1 MNQCQRF
8 GLRKLSIGVASVLLG
23 TTFFMGTQVAQAD
36 TLASSSTE
44 EQPASQQVTS
54 VAKNESATENTVQ
67 LTKQTTATSTEGG
80 STTSQSTTPVSDH
93 NSATQTVNVKAVQES
108 ATNQVNAKQVQTKL
122 VQTADA
128 QITDNGQTE
137 VTLTHGQQQDRR
149 TLAFSIIAK
158 AGDNVTVT
166 TPEIFDA
173 SADSDPSVGVSVVEN
188 KVDSGQS
195 FTYSF
200 TAKSNNSYSLNIIL
214 KPLVNDWALLPA
226 GNKYA
231 VNVEKNGNKIAQL
244 VYTIDQPAVITDS
257 KVSVDP
263 NQHGNLVQGQKY
275 AVAVNLPNTGA
286 NDGDN
291 FKGTVTVQVPEGFQ
305 LESNGAYGLAYPN
318 EYGNTDR
325 TFPSGFTSISQPGGT
340 GTPVIIGID
349 NGKGYLND
357 NLILF
362 WGTYTKTL
370 SAEQNNFKVDVNYQT
385 ENNGKVEA
393 LVHTF
398 NGTTQAINLPVTDEQ
413 RSSIAP
419 TMNLPEKV
427 ATDNGTANGKH
438 QSDETDKY
446 KYPGGW
452 SFNLKN
458 DGNVVQTNVKLHL
471 DVEPGTIFRG
481 PISLTSTGENT
492 GVTVTAT
499 LTDGSTIT
507 LLAHK
512 TIGVND
518 YSYSVPINNDPSA
531 EDGSNI
537 KAIDMTFDQV
547 QAGSG
552 FNINLN
558 DKGAILSAATTK
570 KVDDQAE
577 YGYKV
582 TSDQGIVKSDT
593 KDIKIVAPDPIE
605 QDLVFSGHSVG
616 FTNGNYDKN
625 ATGTAALKSGQIGY
639 IITHSKED
647 LTRPSS
653 YLLVVPAGFHVVS
666 ESDIGVMYRGK
677 YLSAPQAKVT
687 ALGAVGPAGEYVY
700 RLDLSFTP
708 GYDYN
713 GNPVYVQKADNV
725 PIPLAINARQGAASY
740 NYVQHENGNMPG
752 YPVGIAL
759 LMEINTDGLVKNDGS
774 GFQAND
780 FKQVTLGN
788 QTYNVMPES
797 LGWHGVDGHFS
808 DAKYTFLGQSRYGS
822 DSGIKNNHEAS
833 YHDAFVTGS
842 TNFTYSANQNG
853 VPDATY
859 SNGQIRLTNMLTDG
873 GTSNYSYNVINLP
886 ATANGNPITLSLTGK
901 GTMVGDN
908 TGSSELLYSLT
919 PVTKENDL
927 TEADL
932 TNFVT
937 ADQITDWSKVRA
949 VLLKSNKLT
958 NGAVINA
965 YIPFTVSGMRDGKE
979 SVDYDLQNLF
989 TGDHKGSTFNN
1000 NGVMPLHVDRY
1011 VQVTTNWLKKNTDGT
1026 PTPIK
1031 GSVNVNVESGKNYST
1046 DPLST
1051 TEIPQNYHLQE
1062 TPTNA
1067 TGTAGAQ
1074 NIVINYIYVPNAAQQ
1089 AQLNFVD
1096 DDDPSSTKMP
1106 ASISAQGD
1114 AGSEISFKNQE
1125 GKSVAEIVEG
1135 LENDHYVLAKGGVVT
1150 NPSSTDWTTIF
1161 GTYDSDD
1168 QTTQSFTIHFTH
1180 ATQPVT
1186 ENATASETINYVY
1199 SDKTKAADPYN
1210 QKITYSHSGTKD
1222 LVTGVT
1228 KWNNATSDNLGG
1240 WQMTDSTAFVDVSS
1254 PKIDGYTPDYAK
1266 IEAPKVKLNELKKGA
1281 DQGNT
1286 FTVTYSIDQQKA
1298 TLNFVDENATGD
1310 ETKNPEE
1317 SISAEGNSDTPI
1329 SFKNAKNQTVTQ
1341 IINALSSKGYTVAKV
1356 VNDADP
1362 DKNLSQDWTTA
1373 FGNFDQDKNKNQ
1385 SFTIYLKHQTQS
1397 VTENAQVTETINYLY
1412 KDTNKVAAPQYTK
1425 TVAYTR
1431 TGTKDLV
1438 SNQTQWNQDG
1448 WATKDGLTDV
1458 DSPTID
1464 GYTADNTTVAAP
1476 KVDTTSLK
1484 DQGNV
1489 TLTPINVYYTKNATK
1504 QTAILNLVDDDEQG
1518 TAIGNSVTATGLS
1531 GTPIKFTDVASSIK
1545 KLENQHYLLENMTS
1559 GTENI
1564 NKTALLLLL
1573 LATNNNQVKISDNT
1587 DWSTIFGKFDDD
1599 DNTNQV
1605 FTLHFKHD
1613 HGPVVNKIITETIH
1627 YVGTPTALSAH
1638 QARLTFV
1645 ANDGSYR
1652 DLVDSKLDHISG
1664 WHLNGDTTD
1673 TGSFASVANPQV
1685 NGYHVVSAVTN
1696 DAQNAL
1702 EGNQVKA
1709 FDGIKS
1715 DSNNIEV
1722 TVTYAKDEPVTP
1734 TTEEVSDSKT
1744 VTETIHYVYSDG
1756 TKAHDDYVASEVF
1769 TRTGTKNLTT
1779 GETTWDAWAP
1789 ASAEF
1794 KAVQSPVIAGATPDQ
1809 SQVAKQT
1816 VAANSDD
1823 VVITVTYTKSQQPTA
1838 PTQPTSPEQPTVPAQ
1853 PTTPE
1858 KPVIPVEPVTPTE
1871 PVQPELPNEPATSSQ
1886 AVQPTNSVQVTK
1898 EQVSQPAATV
1908 SPVLSKSTTKALP
1921 QTGNEQKAGLI
1932 GLGFASLLG
1941 ALGLG
1946 ALMKRHDSEKKF

>member
-8 GLRKLSIGVASVLLG
+8 GLRKLTVGVASVLLG

-54 VAKNESATENTVQ
+54 VAKNESTTGNTVQ

-108 ATNQVNAKQVQTKL
+108 TTSQVNTKQVQAKL
-122 VQTADA
+122 AQAADA
-128 QITDNGQTE
+128 EITDNGQTE

-275 AVAVNLPNTGA
+275 AITVNLPNTGA

-291 FKGTVTVQVPEGFQ
+291 FKGIVTVQVPEGFQ
-305 LESNGAYGLAYPN
+305 LESNGAYGFVSPTN
-318 EYGNTDR
+318 YGNTDQ
-325 TFPSGFTSISQPGGT
+325 TLTNEKLTSISQPGGA
-340 GTPVIIGID
+340 GTPVIVGID

-413 RSSIAP
+413 RSSITP

-471 DVEPGTIFRG
+471 DVEPGTIFKG
-481 PISLTSTGENT
+481 PINLTTTSENK
-492 GVTVTAT
+492 GFTVTAT
-499 LTDGSTIT
+499 LVNGSKINLNTT
-507 LLAHK
+507 AVP
-512 TIGVND
+512 GND
-518 YSYSVPINNDPSA
+518 NSYNAKINDPDAS
-531 EDGSNI
+531 DGSNI
-537 KAIDMTFDQV
+537 KVIDISFNQI

-552 FNINLN
+552 INITLN
-558 DKGAILSAATTK
+558 SKGAILSAATTK
-570 KVDDQAE
+570 KVDDHAE

-582 TSDQGIVKSDT
+582 TSDQGIIKSDT
-593 KDIKIVAPDPIE
+593 KNIKIVAPDPIE
-605 QDLVFSGHSVG
+605 QNLS
-616 FTNGNYDKN
+616 FTGRSYDFINGNYDKN
-625 ATGTAALKSGQIGY
+625 ATGTATLKGKIGY
-639 IITHSKED
+639 EIAHSKEE
-647 LTRPSS
+647 LNRPSA
-653 YLLVVPAGFHVVS
+653 YLLVIPAGFHVVS
-666 ESDIGVMYRGK
+666 ESDMGVMYKGK
-677 YLSAPQAKVT
+677 YLSDPQAKIT
-687 ALGAVGPAGEYVY
+687 SLGAIGPAGEYVY

-708 GYDYN
+708 GNDYN
-713 GNPVYVQKADNV
+713 GSPVYVQKADNV
-725 PIPLAINARQGAASY
+725 PISLGINSNQGPATY
-740 NYVQHENGNMPG
+740 QYGHNWG
-752 YPVGIAL
+752 YPQGIAL
-759 LMEINTDGLVKNDGS
+759 IMEIAKKGTLVPSD
-774 GFQAND
+774 ANQGVD
-780 FKQVTLGN
+780 FRTITLGGR
-788 QTYNVMPES
+788 TYEVMPES
-797 LGWHGVDGHFS
+797 NTWNPGYA
-808 DAKYTFLGQSRYGS
+808 DAQYTFLGQSRYGS

-842 TNFTYSANQNG
+842 TNFTYSANRNG

-919 PVTKENDL
+919 PVTKENGL

-965 YIPFTVSGMRDGKE
+965 YIPFTVSGMQDGKE

-1011 VQVTTNWLKKNTDGT
+1011 VQVTTNWLKKNADGT
-1026 PTPIK
+1026 TTPIK
-1031 GSVNVNVESGKNYST
+1031 NSSTENVKSGEEYNTNPLTSTEVPAGYKLAVN
-1046 DPLST
+1046 
-1051 TEIPQNYHLQE
+1051 PQ
-1062 TPTNA
+1062 NA
-1067 TGTAGAQ
+1067 TGKAGAES
-1074 NIVINYIYVPNAAQQ
+1074 ITVNYIYSENTQNAT
-1089 AQLNFVD
+1089 LNFVD

-1114 AGSEISFKNQE
+1114 AGSEITFKSKD

-1135 LENDHYVLAKGGVVT
+1135 LKADHYVLAKGGVVT
-1150 NPSSTDWTTIF
+1150 DPTSIDWSTIF

-1168 QTTQSFTIHFTH
+1168 QTPQPFTIHFTH

-1186 ENATASETINYVY
+1186 EKAYASETIKYVY
-1199 SDKTKAADPYN
+1199 SNGTEAATPYEH
-1210 QKITYSHSGTKD
+1210 KITYNHSGAKD

-1228 KWNNATSDNLGG
+1228 KWDDATQNNPGG
-1240 WQMTDSTAFVDVSS
+1240 WQMTKGSTAFVDVPS
-1254 PKIDGYTPDYAK
+1254 PKIPGYTPDYAK
-1266 IEAPKVKLNELKKGA
+1266 IEAPEVKLNELKKGA

-1286 FTVTYSIDQQKA
+1286 FTVTYSIDRQKA

-1341 IINALSSKGYTVAKV
+1341 IVSALNSKGYTVAKV
-1356 VNDADP
+1356 VNDADS
-1362 DKNLSQDWTTA
+1362 DNNLGQDWTTV
-1373 FGNFDQDKNKNQ
+1373 FGNFDQDKAKNQ

-1397 VTENAQVTETINYLY
+1397 VMENAQVTETINYLY
-1412 KDTNKVAAPQYTK
+1412 QDTKQSAHAPYTK
-1425 TVAYTR
+1425 TATYTR

-1438 SNQTQWNQDG
+1438 SNQTQWDKAG
-1448 WATKDGLTDV
+1448 WTTKDGLASI
-1458 DSPTID
+1458 DSPIID
-1464 GYTADNTTVAAP
+1464 GYTADKTTVAAP

-1484 DQGNV
+1484 DKDNV
-1489 TLTPINVYYTKNATK
+1489 PLTPINVYYTKNATE

-1518 TAIGNSVTATGLS
+1518 TAISDSVTATGLS
-1531 GTPIKFTDVASSIK
+1531 GDSIKFGDVVSSIK
-1545 KLENQHYLLENMTS
+1545 KLEKQHYLLENMTS
-1559 GTENI
+1559 GTENV

-1573 LATNNNQVKISDNT
+1573 LATNDNQVKISDNT
-1587 DWSTIFGKFDDD
+1587 DWSTIFGNFDDD

-1613 HGPVVNKIITETIH
+1613 HGPVANKTVTETIH
-1627 YVGTPTALSAH
+1627 YVGTPTALSDH
-1638 QARLTFV
+1638 QASLTFV

-1664 WHLNGDTTD
+1664 WHLDGKTTE
-1673 TGSFASVANPQV
+1673 TGSFTSVVNPRV
-1685 NGYHVVSAVTN
+1685 DGYHVVSAVTS

-1744 VTETIHYVYSDG
+1744 VTETIHYVYNDG
-1756 TKAHDDYVASEVF
+1756 TKAHDDYVASEAF

-1779 GETTWDAWAP
+1779 GETTWNAWTP

-1858 KPVIPVEPVTPTE
+1858 KPVIPVQPVTPTE
-1871 PVQPELPNEPATSSQ
+1871 PVQPELSNEPATSSQ

-1921 QTGNEQKAGLI
+1921 QTGNEQTAGLI

-1946 ALMKRHDSEKKF
+1946 ALMKRHD

>member
-44 EQPASQQVTS
+44 EQPVSQQVTS
-54 VAKNESATENTVQ
+54 TGENQPATTGNAVQ
-67 LTKQTTATSTEGG
+67 LTKQTTATPTEGR

-93 NSATQTVNVKAVQES
+93 NSATQTVNVKKATES
-108 ATNQVNAKQVQTKL
+108 VTSQANAKQVQAKL
-122 VQTADA
+122 AQTADA
-128 QITDNGQTE
+128 EITDNGQTE

-149 TLAFSIIAK
+149 TLAFSIVAK

-173 SADSDPSVGVSVVEN
+173 SADSDPSMGVSVVEN

-214 KPLVNDWALLPA
+214 RPLVNDWALLPA

-231 VNVEKNGNKIAQL
+231 VKVEKNGNKIAQL

-275 AVAVNLPNTGA
+275 AIAVNLPNTGA

-305 LESNGAYGLAYPN
+305 LESNGAYGFVSPTD
-318 EYGNTDR
+318 YGNTDQTLTNER
-325 TFPSGFTSISQPGGT
+325 LTSISQPNGA

-349 NGKGYLND
+349 NGKGFLNS

-362 WGTYTKTL
+362 WGTYTKPL
-370 SAEQNNFKVDVNYQT
+370 SAEQNNFKVDVKYQT
-385 ENNGKVEA
+385 ENNGKLEA

-413 RSSIAP
+413 RSRITP

-446 KYPGGW
+446 KYPDGW

-458 DGNVVQTNVKLHL
+458 DGNIVQTNVKLHL

-481 PISLTSTGENT
+481 PINLTTTSENK
-492 GVTVTAT
+492 GFTVTAT
-499 LTDGSTIT
+499 LVNGSKINLNT
-507 LLAHK
+507 AAVP
-512 TIGVND
+512 GSDNN
-518 YSYSVPINNDPSA
+518 SYNAKINDPNAS
-531 EDGSNI
+531 DGSNI
-537 KAIDMTFDQV
+537 KAIDISFDQI

-570 KVDDQAE
+570 KVGDQAE

-582 TSDQGIVKSDT
+582 TSDQGFVKSDT

-605 QDLVFSGHSVG
+605 QNLS
-616 FTNGNYDKN
+616 FTGRSYDFINGNYDKN
-625 ATGTAALKSGQIGY
+625 ATGTATLKGKIGY
-639 IITHSKED
+639 EIAHSKEE
-647 LTRPSS
+647 LNRPSS
-653 YLLVVPAGFHVVS
+653 YLLVIPAGFHVVL
-666 ESDIGVMYRGK
+666 ESDMGVMYKGK
-677 YLSAPQAKVT
+677 YLSNPQAKIT
-687 ALGAVGPAGEYVY
+687 SLGAIGPAGEYVY

-708 GYDYN
+708 GNDYN
-713 GNPVYVQKADNV
+713 GSPVYVQKADNV
-725 PIPLAINARQGAASY
+725 PISLGINSNQGPATY
-740 NYVQHENGNMPG
+740 QYGHNWG
-752 YPVGIAL
+752 YPQGIAL
-759 LMEINTDGLVKNDGS
+759 IMEIAKKGTLVPSD
-774 GFQAND
+774 ANQGVD
-780 FKQVTLGN
+780 FRTITLGGR
-788 QTYNVMPES
+788 TYEVMPES
-797 LGWHGVDGHFS
+797 NTWNPGYA
-808 DAKYTFLGQSRYGS
+808 DAQYTFLGQSRYGS

-901 GTMVGDN
+901 GIMVGDN

-919 PVTKENDL
+919 PVTKENGL

-1074 NIVINYIYVPNAAQQ
+1074 NIVINYVYVPNAAQQ

-1114 AGSEISFKNQE
+1114 AGSEISFENRE

-1161 GTYDSDD
+1161 GTYDSND

-1180 ATQPVT
+1180 ATQLVT

-1240 WQMTDSTAFVDVSS
+1240 WQMTDSTAFVDVPS
-1254 PKIDGYTPDYAK
+1254 PKIPGYTPDYAK
-1266 IEAPKVKLNELKKGA
+1266 IEAPEVKLNELKKGA

-1317 SISAEGNSDTPI
+1317 SISAEGDSNTPI

-1341 IINALSSKGYTVAKV
+1341 IVSALNSKGYTVAKV
-1356 VNDADP
+1356 VNDADS
-1362 DKNLSQDWTTA
+1362 DNNLGQDWTTV
-1373 FGNFDQDKNKNQ
+1373 FGNFDQDKAKNQ

-1397 VTENAQVTETINYLY
+1397 VMENAQVTETINYLY
-1412 KDTNKVAAPQYTK
+1412 QGTKQAHAPYTK
-1425 TVAYTR
+1425 TATYTR

-1438 SNQTQWNQDG
+1438 SNQTQWDKAG
-1448 WATKDGLTDV
+1448 WTTKDGLASI
-1458 DSPTID
+1458 DSPIID
-1464 GYTADNTTVAAP
+1464 GYTADKTTVAAP
-1476 KVDTTSLK
+1476 KVDMTSLK
-1484 DQGNV
+1484 DQANV
-1489 TLTPINVYYTKNATK
+1489 TLTPINVYYTKNATE

-1531 GTPIKFTDVASSIK
+1531 GTPIKFAEIASSIK
-1545 KLENQHYLLENMTS
+1545 KLEDQHYLLEKMTS

-1564 NKTALLLLL
+1564 NKTALLMLL

-1587 DWSTIFGKFDDD
+1587 DWSTVFGNFDDD

-1685 NGYHVVSAVTN
+1685 NGYHVVSAVTS

-1702 EGNQVKA
+1702 KGNQVKA

-1734 TTEEVSDSKT
+1734 TTEKVSDSKT

-1756 TKAHDDYVASEVF
+1756 TKAREDYVASEVF

-1779 GETTWDAWAP
+1779 GETTWNAWAP

-1809 SQVAKQT
+1809 SQVAEQT
-1816 VAANSDD
+1816 VSANSGD
-1823 VVITVTYTKSQQPTA
+1823 VVITVIYTKSQQPTT
-1838 PTQPTSPEQPTVPAQ
+1838 PTQPTQPEQPTVPAQ
-1853 PTTPE
+1853 PTAPE

-1921 QTGNEQKAGLI
+1921 QTGNEQKTGLI
-1932 GLGFASLLG
+1932 GLGFASLLSV
-1941 ALGLG
+1941 LGLG
-1946 ALMKRHDSEKKF
+1946 ALMKRHDNEKKF